1 MSQRRRLPNSLRWR
15 AVRWMEMG
23 LSQADAARRLNV
35 SRSVVQRVWDQY
47 QSEDSVSEDLFQADH
62 ELQHLQKTVF
72 LALSARRRRTTTV
85 PQLVADHFQ
94 ASGRRISATT
104 VRNRLHN
111 AGLYARRPV
120 VCVPLNGRQRRN
132 RLCWARENMAS
143 TDLEEQRT
151 RYHQSNTVERHSYRG
166 GGILVWAGISLGGH
180 TDLHVFH
187 GGTVT
192 GLRYRDEILD
202 PYVRP
207 YAAAIGNDFI
217 LMDDNARPHRAQIV
231 EEYLEDHG
239 LERMEWPARSPDLNP
254 IEHLWDYLGR
264 EVTALNPPP
273 RSLHE
278 LKQGLLCVWSSLP
291 IPVSDN
297 LINSMGNRCRKCI
310 QIAPKNEE
318 KNSRQETPRTTPKRL
333 PLRYRQDSNL
343 MNPLRQFWWNNIYPA
358 PYSNNLYCDRSIV
371 EQGWMP
377 MDSPFFNSQ
386 TFIKREPG
394 KPENNENCY
403 IKNTMNEN
411 QPSDSKINNNMY
423 FLVVPGYS
431 SPQSHDIYANPGY
444 YGGIIPFSGLPFR
457 DFHSN
462 VSNIGTFPRRMPTN
476 FGSES
481 QKDHQYAKGMSLNNE
496 TINNNI
502 CAEEIYNEQLKNF
515 QMLHQNE

>member
-15 AVRWMEMG
+15 AVGWMEMG

-35 SRSVVQRVWDQY
+35 SRSVVQRLWDQY
-47 QSEDSVSEDLFQADH
+47 QSEDSVSRRSVPGRPRATTPAEDR
-62 ELQHLQKTVF
+62 F

-132 RLCWARENMAS
+132 HLCWAREHVSWAQQQWAS
-143 TDLEEQRT
+143 VLFIDESRFTMESDSERLLIWREQRT
-151 RYHQSNTVERHSYRG
+151 RYHQSNTVERHSYSG
-166 GGILVWAGISLGGH
+166 GGILIWAGISLGGH

-192 GLRYRDEILD
+192 GLRYRDETLD

-207 YAAAIGNDFI
+207 YAAAIGNNFI
-217 LMDDNARPHRAQIV
+217 LMDDNARPHRARIV

-264 EVTALNPPP
+264 EDAALNPPP

-297 LINSMGNRCRKCI
+297 LINSMGNRCRQCI
-310 QIAPKNEE
+310 QVRGGHI
-318 KNSRQETPRTTPKRL
+318 
-333 PLRYRQDSNL
+333 
-343 MNPLRQFWWNNIYPA
+343 
-358 PYSNNLYCDRSIV
+358 PY
-371 EQGWMP
+371 
-377 MDSPFFNSQ
+377 
-386 TFIKREPG
+386 
-394 KPENNENCY
+394 
-403 IKNTMNEN
+403 
-411 QPSDSKINNNMY
+411 
-423 FLVVPGYS
+423 
-431 SPQSHDIYANPGY
+431 
-444 YGGIIPFSGLPFR
+444 
-457 DFHSN
+457 
-462 VSNIGTFPRRMPTN
+462 
-476 FGSES
+476 
-481 QKDHQYAKGMSLNNE
+481 
-496 TINNNI
+496 
-502 CAEEIYNEQLKNF
+502 
-515 QMLHQNE
+515 

>member
-15 AVRWMEMG
+15 AVGWMEMG

-35 SRSVVQRVWDQY
+35 SRSVVQRLWDQY
-47 QSEDSVSEDLFQADH
+47 QSEDSVSRRPVPGRPRATTPAEDR
-62 ELQHLQKTVF
+62 F

-85 PQLVADHFQ
+85 PQLIADHFQ

-104 VRNRLHN
+104 VQNRLHN

-132 RLCWARENMAS
+132 RLCWAREHVSWTQQQWAS
-143 TDLEEQRT
+143 VLFTDESRFT
-151 RYHQSNTVERHSYRG
+151 MER
-166 GGILVWAGISLGGH
+166 ISLGGH

-217 LMDDNARPHRAQIV
+217 LMDDNARPHRARIV

-254 IEHLWDYLGR
+254 IEHLWDYLGK
-264 EVTALNPPP
+264 EVVALNPPP

-297 LINSMGNRCRKCI
+297 LINSMGNRCRQCI
-310 QIAPKNEE
+310 QVRGGHI
-318 KNSRQETPRTTPKRL
+318 
-333 PLRYRQDSNL
+333 
-343 MNPLRQFWWNNIYPA
+343 
-358 PYSNNLYCDRSIV
+358 PY
-371 EQGWMP
+371 
-377 MDSPFFNSQ
+377 
-386 TFIKREPG
+386 
-394 KPENNENCY
+394 
-403 IKNTMNEN
+403 
-411 QPSDSKINNNMY
+411 
-423 FLVVPGYS
+423 
-431 SPQSHDIYANPGY
+431 
-444 YGGIIPFSGLPFR
+444 
-457 DFHSN
+457 
-462 VSNIGTFPRRMPTN
+462 
-476 FGSES
+476 
-481 QKDHQYAKGMSLNNE
+481 
-496 TINNNI
+496 
-502 CAEEIYNEQLKNF
+502 
-515 QMLHQNE
+515 